1 MVSPMESAPSETPR
15 SNAGPS
21 RNLRDYALVTA
32 AYWAFT
38 LTDGV
43 LRMLVLLHLHERGF
57 DALELASVF
66 LLYEFLGVLT
76 NLFGGWVGARF
87 GLKPTLVLGLGLQ
100 VLACLLL
107 GRERAF
113 EHLPW
118 ILAAQGLSGVAKDLT
133 KTGAKSYIK
142 QVVPEGDA
150 KGLMAWVSLLTGSKN
165 TLKGVGYF
173 LGGWALA
180 AFGTRPSV
188 LGMAGLIAVSLLV
201 TGLALPKAVG
211 KAKRIPG
218 LRDLWPTD
226 PRLRRL
232 SMARL
237 YLFASR
243 DVWFAIALPL
253 FLAETL
259 GWSHPAVG
267 AVLALWII
275 GYGVVQASAPR
286 WTGARSAD
294 EREAPDA
301 RALGRWTQALLVPL
315 ALIPL
320 AHAALGTS
328 APALLIALGLFGVV
342 FAANSAV
349 HSYLVVH
356 YAETDGVSLGVGF
369 YYMANAVGRLLG
381 TLLSGVAYATFDG
394 GVRGLGASLFLAMLL
409 VLLSRIECSRL
420 ADAEGGVTAN

>member
-1 MVSPMESAPSETPR
+1 MASPPSQSPP
-15 SNAGPS
+15 SSLGPS

-38 LTDGV
+38 LTDGA

-57 DALELASVF
+57 GALELASVF

-87 GLKPTLVLGLGLQ
+87 GLKPTLTLGLALQ
-100 VLACLLL
+100 VVACLLL
-107 GRERAF
+107 AREHAF
-113 EHLPW
+113 EVLPW
-118 ILAAQGLSGVAKDLT
+118 IIAAQGLSGIAKDLT

-142 QVVPEGDA
+142 QVVPEGDS

-173 LGGWALA
+173 LGGWMLA
-180 AFGTRPSV
+180 AFGTGPSV
-188 LGMAGLIAVSLLV
+188 LGMAGLIATSLVV

-211 KAKRIPG
+211 KAKRIPRI
-218 LRDLWPTD
+218 RDLWPTD

-275 GYGVVQASAPR
+275 GYGLVQASAPR
-286 WTGARSAD
+286 WTGARGST
-294 EREAPDA
+294 ERQAPDA
-301 RALGRWTQALLVPL
+301 RALGRWTQTLLVPL
-315 ALIPL
+315 ALIPVGYAVL
-320 AHAALGTS
+320 GLSAPGLLLALG
-328 APALLIALGLFGVV
+328 IFGVV

-356 YAETDGVSLGVGF
+356 YAESDGVSLGVGF

-381 TLLSGVAYATFDG
+381 TFLSGVAYATFDG
-394 GVRGLGASLFLAMLL
+394 GVQGLGASLALALLL
-409 VLLSRIECSRL
+409 VLLSRFECARL
-420 ADAEGGVTAN
+420 ALAEVR